1 MTTNA
6 VFSVVDDN
14 YNVKVYFVLHELCV
28 DRAGKGLFIVPE
40 GDEAPALA
48 TAAEIRKAFRERDEV
63 KLSERGNREWKYK
76 MVRHT

>member
-1 MTTNA
+1 MTTNG
-6 VFSVVDDN
+6 VFSVVDN
-14 YNVKVYFVLHELCV
+14 RYNVQVYFVLHELCL

-40 GDEAPALA
+40 GDELPTLA

-63 KLSERGNREWKYK
+63 KLSERGGRDWVYK